1 MPFCLQAVSWG
12 QGLLVNLSG
21 PERLQVLAEVS
32 QEVAVPSE
40 GWGWLGADTK
50 GLWGGKS

>member
-40 GWGWLGADTK
+40 GWGWLEADTK